1 MVRSGARETPPNF
14 RPQTLIGRG
23 EGLTPAGYDVLAG
36 LLAAPMLVV
45 PTRRSNQALASAIRL
60 RLRATNEIS
69 AEMLNDA
76 TEGLFIEPVVSLL
89 SAIYGNGDLQEAVRN
104 LCAVG
109 ATSGAAMLMGVLA
122 GVADVENIRIQPAPV
137 TTNQFRLA

>member
-1 MVRSGARETPPNF
+1 M
-14 RPQTLIGRG
+14 
-23 EGLTPAGYDVLAG
+23 
-36 LLAAPMLVV
+36 
-45 PTRRSNQALASAIRL
+45 PTRRSNQALVSAIRL

-69 AEMLNDA
+69 AQMLDDA

-109 ATSGAAMLMGVLA
+109 VTSGAAMLMGVLA